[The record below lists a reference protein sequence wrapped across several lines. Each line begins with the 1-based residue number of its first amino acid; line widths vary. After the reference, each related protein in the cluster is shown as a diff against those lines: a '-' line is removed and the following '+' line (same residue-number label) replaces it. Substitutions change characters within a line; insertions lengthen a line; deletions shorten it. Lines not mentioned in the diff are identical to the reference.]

1 MSTQSIVVL
10 RKEKGFSQGDLSLL
24 AGIHKRKIS
33 RFETG
38 QQEPTRA
45 ELRKIKKALARKRAP
60 NCLRLLRNLSG
71 KTQAQ
76 AAQETG
82 INRIKISEAER
93 GLCKLTLSEL
103 ERLSK
108 VYNINNLDNKG
119 GKIMITGEEFKL
131 PKTELV
137 KKINS
142 DANFHR
148 EAINLVLKHSPMI
161 QSTRRNAATGE
172 IETFETPDRAAVS
185 KGNDA
190 LADAVLRIM
199 KTGRI

>member
-93 GLCKLTLSEL
+93 GLTKLSLDEL
-103 ERLSK
+103 TRLSRAL
-108 VYNINNLDNKG
+108 NINNLKTGGNMPLNGSVEQTKKLLREAYALTGPEREAAINKAYSYALNERI
-119 GKIMITGEEFKL
+119 KAQDFEKL
-131 PKTELV
+131 LTELN
-137 KKINS
+137 IT
-142 DANFHR
+142 R
-148 EAINLVLKHSPMI
+148 E
-161 QSTRRNAATGE
+161 G
-172 IETFETPDRAAVS
+172 
-185 KGNDA
+185 
-190 LADAVLRIM
+190 
-199 KTGRI
+199 